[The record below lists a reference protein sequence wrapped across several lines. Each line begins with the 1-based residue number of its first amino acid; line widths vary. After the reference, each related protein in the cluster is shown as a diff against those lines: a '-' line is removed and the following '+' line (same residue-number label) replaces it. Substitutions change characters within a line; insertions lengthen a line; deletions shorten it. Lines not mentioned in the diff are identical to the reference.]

1 MLAAQ
6 LRGPACPQ
14 RLDGAWQERE
24 MEAGQMGMTWHQKL
38 GISEGWAPGAQELWG
53 CLPPTLPCLQCHRE
67 GELSPGGMPG
77 WQRSLARDSCCRK
90 SVLRSATRLGLRRG
104 WGAGVKQGG
113 TVRGIGLLGPHL
125 GQGQAGWL
133 GKGPMG
139 ISLTVARG
147 WEGI

>member
-1 MLAAQ
+1 MAGLP
-6 LRGPACPQ
+6 GQ
-14 RLDGAWQERE
+14 RLLLLKLCSKICNQ
-24 MEAGQMGMTWHQKL
+24 TWP
-38 GISEGWAPGAQELWG
+38 EE
-53 CLPPTLPCLQCHRE
+53 
-67 GELSPGGMPG
+67 
-77 WQRSLARDSCCRK
+77 
-90 SVLRSATRLGLRRG
+90 